1 MLITGVVCIVIAVQ
15 LHLIL
20 MLYNRVDELEQK
32 IKSMNHDLNMV
43 SGTMKNHK
51 QILKG

>member
-1 MLITGVVCIVIAVQ
+1 MLITGIVCIVIAAQ

-20 MLYNRVDELEQK
+20 TLYNRVDDLEQK
-32 IKSMNHDLNMV
+32 IKSMNQDLNMV
-43 SGTMKNHK
+43 SGTIKNHK

>member
-1 MLITGVVCIVIAVQ
+1 MLITGIVCIVMAVQ

-20 MLYNRVDELEQK
+20 VLYTRVDDLEQK
-32 IKSMNHDLNMV
+32 TRSLNQDLNMV
-43 SGTMKNHK
+43 SGTIKNHK